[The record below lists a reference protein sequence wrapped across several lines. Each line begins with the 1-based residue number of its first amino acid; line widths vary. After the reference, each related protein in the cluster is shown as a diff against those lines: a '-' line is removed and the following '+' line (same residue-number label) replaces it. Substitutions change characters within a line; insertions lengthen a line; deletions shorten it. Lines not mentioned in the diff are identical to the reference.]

1 MSDSRNK
8 EIYLSTYILQQDM
21 RIRMPKQILNNLGIV
36 KGKTTFDIF
45 LNNETEEII
54 LRVSD
59 ETEEHLSNK

>member
-1 MSDSRNK
+1 MSDFRKK

-45 LNNETEEII
+45 LNNDTGEII

-59 ETEEHLSNK
+59 KMEEI